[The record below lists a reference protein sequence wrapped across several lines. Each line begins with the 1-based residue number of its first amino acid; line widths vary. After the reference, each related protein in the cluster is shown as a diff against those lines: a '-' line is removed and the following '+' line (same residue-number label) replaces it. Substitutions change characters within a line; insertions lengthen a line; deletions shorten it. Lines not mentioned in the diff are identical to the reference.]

1 MTILLMLKKHFS
13 QNCNNIQQSINFSV
27 LCAYRRAVELK
38 IVRSVDTTF
47 TSFLE
52 LILTK
57 MSGTV
62 HEFCAHHVVERKV

>member
-1 MTILLMLKKHFS
+1 
-13 QNCNNIQQSINFSV
+13 
-27 LCAYRRAVELK
+27 
-38 IVRSVDTTF
+38 VRSVDTTF

-57 MSGTV
+57 MNGTV